1 VASAAAGATLAAAE
15 ATVMTSTI
23 GGVAIL
29 RSWVSVKQAEVGRNN
44 ADGLDLGWV
53 NTIRLDLS
61 RVIAAG
67 PDLGWV
73 ITVGPDLGWEVVS
86 RCRGRWE
93 AWLIGFINFIIKIS
107 HDCCLRKPNFV
118 QTFNIHYMRNTHP
131 RRARTKN
138 GDAQITRLTL

>member
-15 ATVMTSTI
+15 VTVMTSTI

-29 RSWVSVKQAEVGRNN
+29 RSWVGVKQAEVGRNN

-53 NTIRLDLS
+53 NTVRLDLS
-61 RVIAAG
+61 RVISVG

-86 RCRGRWE
+86 RCRG
-93 AWLIGFINFIIKIS
+93 
-107 HDCCLRKPNFV
+107 
-118 QTFNIHYMRNTHP
+118 
-131 RRARTKN
+131 
-138 GDAQITRLTL
+138 